1 MKLRILIGILLA
13 LISGPALANATAQE
27 VVTGYWTLTPQP
39 NCPVGP
45 CFVQYGA
52 TSVSIGSFAPGGSY
66 STPLSVS
73 SSSSRT
79 PLPTGSAIN
88 VYNTGSNAAFIALG
102 NGSVVATTSEDQVP
116 AGGCLSLVVGS
127 NTNIAAITASS
138 TTTLN
143 ISGGSGLGTCGGGGG
158 GSGGGGGTV
167 TQGNAGTN
175 AQAWW
180 TRIGDATNGPAAVK
194 AASTAAG
201 TGDPSLVVALSPNTV
216 PAVSQSGTW
225 TVQPGNTA
233 NTTPWLATITQGGNT
248 AAVVTANTATGTDKA
263 MEVAVANANA
273 NGQTTMSA
281 SSPVALA
288 SNQSVAD
295 PCTFQAKTTYALSSN
310 ATTLTQLIAANGSQ
324 KIYICSISVISAA
337 AQVFNLNTGTGS
349 NCGTNTAAVIGST
362 TAANGLSFAA
372 NGGLTLGSGEAT
384 VAEANL
390 AGAELCILQS
400 NAVYSSGSISYVQQ

>member
-1 MKLRILIGILLA
+1 MKLRIIIGILLA
-13 LISGPALANATAQE
+13 LISGPAFANATAQQ

-73 SSSSRT
+73 AASSRT
-79 PLPTGSAIN
+79 TLPTGSAVN

-102 NGSVVATTSEDQVP
+102 NSSVVATTSQDQVP
-116 AGGCLSLVVGS
+116 AGGCLSLVAGA
-127 NTNIAAITASS
+127 NTYIAAITASS

-158 GSGGGGGTV
+158 GSGSGSNASVGT
-167 TQGNAGTN
+167 TG
-175 AQAWW
+175 
-180 TRIGDATNGPAAVK
+180 AAV
-194 AASTAAG
+194 
-201 TGDPSLVVALSPNTV
+201 
-216 PAVSQSGTW
+216 PASGTYIA
-225 TVQPGNTA
+225 GNKA
-233 NTTPWLATITQGGNT
+233 GNL
-248 AAVVTANTATGTDKA
+248 VGIPIVTASAATSSDNA
-263 MEVAVANANA
+263 AEVAVANANA

-310 ATTLTQLIAANGSQ
+310 ATTLTQLIAANGST